1 MSPDL
6 TGDEISFPNRFVLA
20 LITASY
26 IVGQLFQ
33 FLLNRMTGLFVS
45 VSSPVCETC
54 QNMPVLFFQDS
65 FLQVTVSNVHPFELG
80 VKCHNGYNFESP

>member
-20 LITASY
+20 LITASD

-33 FLLNRMTGLFVS
+33 FLLNRMTGLF
-45 VSSPVCETC
+45 
-54 QNMPVLFFQDS
+54 
-65 FLQVTVSNVHPFELG
+65 G
-80 VKCHNGYNFESP
+80 GR